1 MLVKFKSKAA
11 AEVLMYEDH
20 AKRILDL
27 LHKDS
32 KIGILTAEELPTA
45 IARVEEEIAES
56 GKHPTSEV
64 VQHDVAAHHGEDGN
78 DNDHED
84 ISAVTFHARAYPLL
98 EMMRAAQKNHND
110 VMWGV

>member
-32 KIGILTAEELPTA
+32 KIGVLTVAELPNA
-45 IARVEEEIAES
+45 IARVEAEIAES
-56 GKHPTSEV
+56 KKHPISDV
-64 VQHDVAAHHGEDGN
+64 VQQDITAHHGNEGD
-78 DNDHED
+78 DNEHDQV
-84 ISAVTFHARAYPLL
+84 SVVTFYARAYPLL
-98 EMMRAAQKNHND
+98 EMMRAAQKHNHN